1 MSFAAAASA
10 FPPGKVVVTGNPV
23 RPELFAGDRARGATG
38 FGLDPGA
45 PLVYVT
51 GGALGSHRINRVVGE
66 ALPRLLAAAQCV
78 HQCGENPHDDAG
90 WLAGQAAALPE
101 ALRARYRVLPF
112 VSEGLADLYAAAA
125 LVVGRAGG
133 GTVTELAA
141 LGLPSVLIPLP
152 GARGDEQTA
161 NARVLADAG
170 AAVLLPERELTADRL
185 MGLLGEL
192 LGDPARLAPDGRAR
206 PEPRAPRRRRAA
218 GRPGAR
224 AGRPPVKRVCVFC
237 GSSAGTRPEYA
248 EAAGTLARE
257 LVRRGL
263 GLVYGGGS
271 VGLMGILADAALAE
285 GGQVIG
291 VIPRGLARKE
301 LLHTGLTELR
311 VVESMHERKATMAEL
326 ADAFVALPG
335 GLGTLEETLEVLTWS
350 QLGIRRK
357 PVALLNVRGY
367 WDALLELL
375 GRAVEEGFVRREYLG
390 LLLTGEA
397 PEELLER
404 LTTWRAP
411 GLPQAWLDSREL

>member
-1 MSFAAAASA
+1 M
-10 FPPGKVVVTGNPV
+10 K
-23 RPELFAGDRARGATG
+23 
-38 FGLDPGA
+38 
-45 PLVYVT
+45 
-51 GGALGSHRINRVVGE
+51 RI
-66 ALPRLLAAAQCV
+66 
-78 HQCGENPHDDAG
+78 
-90 WLAGQAAALPE
+90 
-101 ALRARYRVLPF
+101 
-112 VSEGLADLYAAAA
+112 
-125 LVVGRAGG
+125 
-133 GTVTELAA
+133 
-141 LGLPSVLIPLP
+141 
-152 GARGDEQTA
+152 
-161 NARVLADAG
+161 
-170 AAVLLPERELTADRL
+170 
-185 MGLLGEL
+185 
-192 LGDPARLAPDGRAR
+192 
-206 PEPRAPRRRRAA
+206 
-218 GRPGAR
+218 
-224 AGRPPVKRVCVFC
+224 CVFC
-237 GSSAGTRPEYA
+237 GSSVGARAEYA
-248 EAAGTLARE
+248 EAARALARE

-263 GLVYGGGS
+263 GVVYGGGS

-285 GGQVIG
+285 GGEVIG

-397 PEELLER
+397 PGELLER

-411 GLPQAWLDSREL
+411 GLPQAWLDAREL